1 MVRYCLINL
10 FFLTATLVYCQPMLN
25 VTQSAG
31 IDIACGLS
39 ATGFGLS
46 FADFNKDGYDDI
58 TFGTESG
65 DSIVFYQN
73 NGNGTFTKLLPLV
86 LHTGFARQLAWVD
99 IDNDDDLDF
108 FVCTENGS
116 NQLFERT
123 TTGFVDITASSGI
136 STAVASNSGASFGDF
151 DKDGDLDL
159 YISVY
164 GLTRN
169 YFYRNNGN
177 KTFTDITAA
186 AGISLTP
193 NYGFCATFFDYDN
206 DGNLDLYAVVDR
218 TDPNLLYRNNG
229 NGTFT
234 EVGAAAQ
241 TGAGIV
247 IDAMNGGV
255 GDFNNDGYSDIY
267 VTNTFYPFGAN
278 TGNNLLLNFAGGYFP
293 NVGPSAGVDMP
304 GHTSWGG
311 SWLDVNN
318 DKYLDLYV
326 SAEHISS
333 THRNRL
339 FKNNK
344 DETFTE
350 FTTTGLAGDT
360 LWSYANAVGDYN
372 NDGKPDIV
380 VSNGFN
386 QKAMLWKNNT
396 SNANNYVKLEL
407 KGTTSNK
414 NGIGS
419 RIEVWDGDSLQM
431 RFTHC
436 GTNYISQNSLVEH
449 IGMGNNTAI
458 DSLIVKWPN
467 GVKSKY
473 YNLGVNTKYTIKEN
487 TGCFTNNFD
496 IATNTVTNKY
506 IGTNGN
512 LMQASN
518 WSKNRIPNLNDDAEI
533 ANGTASLL
541 SLQLNSGALLKC
553 RSLVLK
559 GLVSLVN
566 FGTIE
571 LHKSYGDG
579 LYIANQASFDNRSIF
594 KIMNPCQNAMTLLG
608 TYKGNGTSTIIK

>member
-1 MVRYCLINL
+1 MVRYYLICLL
-10 FFLTATLVYCQPMLN
+10 FFIGTIVFCQPMIN
-25 VTQSAG
+25 ATSSAG

-73 NGNGTFTKLLPLV
+73 NGNGTFTKLFPLV

-116 NQLFERT
+116 NKLFEKT
-123 TTGFVDITASSGI
+123 STGFVDITASSGI
-136 STAVASNSGASFGDF
+136 STAVANNSGASFGDF

-164 GLTRN
+164 GITRN

-193 NYGFCATFFDYDN
+193 NLGFCATFFDYDN

-218 TDPNLLYRNNG
+218 TDPNLLYKNNG

-234 EVGAAAQ
+234 EVGSVSQ

-255 GDFNNDGYSDIY
+255 GDFNNDGFSDIY
-267 VTNTFYPFGAN
+267 VTNTYYPFGAN
-278 TGNNLLLNFAGGYFP
+278 TGNNLLLNFAGAYFP
-293 NVGPSAGVDMP
+293 NVGASSGVDMP
-304 GHTSWGG
+304 GQTSWGA

-326 SAEHISS
+326 STEHINA

-350 FTTTGLAGDT
+350 FTSTGLAGDT

-380 VSNGFN
+380 VSNAN
-386 QKAMLWKNNT
+386 DQKSVLWKNNT
-396 SNANNYVKLEL
+396 SNANNFIKLEL

-414 NGIGS
+414 NAIGS
-419 RIEVWDGDSLQM
+419 RIDVWDGDSLQM

-449 IGMGNNTAI
+449 IGMGNNTSI

-467 GVKSKY
+467 GGKSKY
-473 YNLGVNTKYTIKEN
+473 YNIGVNTKYTIIEG
-487 TGCFTNNFD
+487 TGCFNNNFD
-496 IATNTVTNKY
+496 ISTNTVTNKY

-518 WSKNRIPNLNDDAEI
+518 WSKNMVPNLNDDAEI
-533 ANGTASLL
+533 NNSSASLL
-541 SLQLNSGALLKC
+541 SLQLNTGSVLKC

-579 LYIANQASFDNRSIF
+579 LYIESQASFDNKNIF

-608 TYKGNGTSTIIK
+608 MYKGNGTSTIIK